1 MNNSNNNEDALWE
14 SLRSGDLDALGS
26 LYDLYIDNLFSY
38 GIQVSSDKAF
48 VMDCIHDLFL
58 DLYKYRKK
66 LSTTNNVK
74 YYLLRSLKNKILR
87 NKKSKVIYL
96 PDISLHKKNINQ
108 NYSESFE
115 DSVIRK
121 EFQEEKELKLS
132 NAISFLSKKQKQGL
146 YLRFNEGKS
155 YEDIAK
161 IMSVSIQTSRTIVYR
176 AIKELRKHLTLLV
189 LIYKY
194 FF

>member
-1 MNNSNNNEDALWE
+1 LKKINNEDVLWE
-14 SLRSGDLDALGS
+14 RLRSGGLDALGS
-26 LYDLYIDNLFSY
+26 LYDLYIDELFSY
-38 GIQVSSDKAF
+38 GIQVSSDKAY

-58 DLYKYRKK
+58 DLYKYRKS
-66 LSTTNNVK
+66 LSSTNNVK
-74 YYLLRSLKNKILR
+74 YYLLRSLKNKILKK
-87 NKKSKVIYL
+87 NKSKTIYL
-96 PDISLHKKNINQ
+96 PDEDFHKKNINQ

-115 DSVIRK
+115 ESIINK
-121 EFQEEKELKLS
+121 EFLEEKELKLS

>member
-1 MNNSNNNEDALWE
+1 MNNSNNNEHVLWE

>member
-1 MNNSNNNEDALWE
+1 MKKINNEDVLWE
-14 SLRSGDLDALGS
+14 RLRSGGLDALGS
-26 LYDLYIDNLFSY
+26 LYDLYIDELFSY
-38 GIQVSSDKAF
+38 GIQVSSDKAY

-58 DLYKYRKK
+58 DLYKYRKS
-66 LSTTNNVK
+66 LSSTNNVK
-74 YYLLRSLKNKILR
+74 YYLLRSLKNKILKK
-87 NKKSKVIYL
+87 NKSKTIYL
-96 PDISLHKKNINQ
+96 PDEDFHKKNINQ

-115 DSVIRK
+115 ESIINK
-121 EFQEEKELKLS
+121 EFLEEKELKLS